1 MPEGCR
7 HGTHTHTN
15 GTAYIRG
22 TYGLLESTHKHTH
35 THTHSAARQS
45 TQQAFFRTVLCRAAL
60 CAFVCVCV
68 CVCVCLGVYSR
79 VDASYAGRPIC
90 VCAGGLMHK
99 STTHSAA
106 RGRAP
111 HSGIVGKTG
120 PAARVCFAGRSG
132 EALNYTTGNYL
143 SGMPHS
149 SYHVPGLASEENF
162 TPSPHACQL
171 RVARV
176 AATSQFKTLSVPP
189 RRAPNQCGHNSE

>member
-1 MPEGCR
+1 MQAVPFACVPCR
-7 HGTHTHTN
+7 HP
-15 GTAYIRG
+15 
-22 TYGLLESTHKHTH
+22 S
-35 THTHSAARQS
+35 
-45 TQQAFFRTVLCRAAL
+45 
-60 CAFVCVCV
+60 
-68 CVCVCLGVYSR
+68 
-79 VDASYAGRPIC
+79 
-90 VCAGGLMHK
+90 GGLMHK
-99 STTHSAA
+99 GTTHSAA

-189 RRAPNQCGHNSE
+189 RRAPNQCGHNRAQEVQLQVAFGGIPDLGCFCTL

>member
-1 MPEGCR
+1 MQAVPFACVPCR
-7 HGTHTHTN
+7 HP
-15 GTAYIRG
+15 
-22 TYGLLESTHKHTH
+22 S
-35 THTHSAARQS
+35 
-45 TQQAFFRTVLCRAAL
+45 
-60 CAFVCVCV
+60 
-68 CVCVCLGVYSR
+68 
-79 VDASYAGRPIC
+79 
-90 VCAGGLMHK
+90 GGLMHK
-99 STTHSAA
+99 GTTHSAA

-176 AATSQFKTLSVPP
+176 AATSQFKTLSVPWPALP
-189 RRAPNQCGHNSE
+189 RRHNLRLYLSHPGVHQTSVDTIVNRAQEVQLQVAILDIGGIPDLGCFCTL